1 MMLNTDILVNTLRG
15 QKLNDFD
22 KDTLYAKLMYSL
34 NQSQLELDDFDIEIS
49 RLRNTHQRTNGIE
62 VLVDDRLE
70 VYRFEEEGLTIDISN
85 VDSHGFGNKSVVLP
99 SWYNDKDL
107 ETKNMIENNPELIK
121 EQMMKELDASD
132 TLSINNPIHL
142 HLDRM
147 EWEGVEF
154 GLDDLDFYVSKE
166 SMLELFNGKED
177 DDLILGSVNIE
188 FKREEVIMSSDM
200 LTVEDA
206 DDEEPD
212 SYLYGFMI
220 STSRKIYEELESI
233 SVF

>member
-147 EWEGVEF
+147 EWENVDVSLE
-154 GLDDLDFYVSKE
+154 DLDFYLSKK
-166 SMLELFNGKED
+166 SLSELFNDED
-177 DDLILGSVNIE
+177 DFILGSFNIE
-188 FKREEVIMSSDM
+188 FKMEEVVISSDR
-200 LTVEDA
+200 LEVLD
-206 DDEEPD
+206 
-212 SYLYGFMI
+212 
-220 STSRKIYEELESI
+220 YEEGNTYFSGLYI
-233 SVF
+233 SMSRELYKDMEKELMI